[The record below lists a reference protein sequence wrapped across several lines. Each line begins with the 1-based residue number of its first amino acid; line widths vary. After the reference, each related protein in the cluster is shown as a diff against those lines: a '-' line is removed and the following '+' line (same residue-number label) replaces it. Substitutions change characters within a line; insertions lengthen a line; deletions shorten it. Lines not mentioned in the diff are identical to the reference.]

1 MDGFGVKQV
10 LNVGQCQPDHSSIR
24 QFIQAEF
31 GAEVEYCADISAAMK
46 RLCEQRFDLVL
57 VNRIIDATLDEG
69 SELIQQMKESEFLRE
84 VPVMMVS
91 NFDSAQIAATD
102 LGAVPGFGKANLEEN
117 ETRELLRQYVGTQ
130 SPWADA

>member
-1 MDGFGVKQV
+1 MDGFGTKQV

-24 QFIQAEF
+24 EFIQAEF

-46 RLCEQRFDLVL
+46 RLCEQWFDLVL

-91 NFDSAQIAATD
+91 NFDSAQVAAAD
-102 LGAVPGFGKANLEEN
+102 LGAVPGFGKARLEEN
-117 ETRELLRQYVGTQ
+117 ETRELLRQYLGAQ
-130 SPWADA
+130 SPTADA

>member
-1 MDGFGVKQV
+1 MDGFGTKQV
-10 LNVGQCQPDHSSIR
+10 LNVGKCQPDHSSIR
-24 QFIQAEF
+24 EFIQAEF

-46 RLCEQRFDLVL
+46 RLCEQWFDLVL

-91 NFDSAQIAATD
+91 NFDSAQMAAAD
-102 LGAVPGFGKANLEEN
+102 LGAVPGFGKAHLEEN
-117 ETRELLRQYVGTQ
+117 ETRELLRQYLGAQ
-130 SPWADA
+130 SPTADA

>member
-1 MDGFGVKQV
+1 MDGCGAKQI
-10 LNVGQCQPDHSSIR
+10 LNVGQCQADHNSIR
-24 QFIQAEF
+24 QFVQAEF
-31 GAEVEYCADISAAMK
+31 GAEAEYCADISAAMK

-91 NFDSAQIAATD
+91 NFDSAQMAAAD
-102 LGAVPGFGKANLEEN
+102 LGAGPGFGKAHLEEN
-117 ETRELLRQYVGTQ
+117 ETRELLRQYLGTQ
-130 SPWADA
+130 SPTADA